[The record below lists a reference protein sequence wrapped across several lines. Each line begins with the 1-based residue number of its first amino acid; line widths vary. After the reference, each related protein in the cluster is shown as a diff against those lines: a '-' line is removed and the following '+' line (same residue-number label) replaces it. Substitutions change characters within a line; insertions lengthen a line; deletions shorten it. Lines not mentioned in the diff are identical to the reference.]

1 MKCGH
6 RIVKFGSV
14 SLADTCGLLTSSGK
28 KDLTRL
34 EHHGETEVM
43 GVGHW
48 HGVPLA
54 VFEVFRRWRGHKAV
68 SVSSSHRQ
76 FTILALQASFGRTGI
91 EQRMS
96 GTGDVEV
103 WQPLCL
109 KFDNRACFL
118 LLCHHRQ
125 RNT

>member
-14 SLADTCGLLTSSGK
+14 SLADACGLLTSSGK

-34 EHHGETEVM
+34 EYHGETEVM

-68 SVSSSHRQ
+68 SVSSCHRQ

-103 WQPLCL
+103 WQPALP
-109 KFDNRACFL
+109 
-118 LLCHHRQ
+118 Q
-125 RNT
+125 V